1 MISQDM
7 HTYYSILAIMSPNM
21 NTDNPTRAIISPQMH
36 IHKAAHA
43 HRVPRAGDEIT
54 ERAMD
59 DDTKLMREGA
69 VLWRNM

>member
-1 MISQDM
+1 
-7 HTYYSILAIMSPNM
+7 M

-43 HRVPRAGDEIT
+43 HRVPRAGDDIT
-54 ERAMD
+54 ERAID